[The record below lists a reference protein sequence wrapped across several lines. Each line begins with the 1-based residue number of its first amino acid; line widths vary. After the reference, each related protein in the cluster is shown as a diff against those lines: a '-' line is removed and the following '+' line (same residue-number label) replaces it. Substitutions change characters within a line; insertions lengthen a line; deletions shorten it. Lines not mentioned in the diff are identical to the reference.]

1 MNVIV
6 RKHTTTKVHKG
17 QKKDKNIISKK
28 AQKNEANTLTK
39 KTTSCK
45 GTYNRLDPPIDIFL
59 LIEYL
64 EVEFKEHMS
73 FVLFIHT
80 VVFHSN
86 FDFTIIA
93 FSFPKSCS

>member
-45 GTYNRLDPPIDIFL
+45 GMYNRLDQRIDI
-59 LIEYL
+59 
-64 EVEFKEHMS
+64 
-73 FVLFIHT
+73 
-80 VVFHSN
+80 
-86 FDFTIIA
+86 
-93 FSFPKSCS
+93 